1 MLLHS
6 FLKEDKWTSM
16 TIMIKDTLWLFTKG
30 TSFLS
35 HVSVILHKLRN
46 RAAVSKNDLLSLD

>member
-1 MLLHS
+1 MLLNS
-6 FLKEDKWTSM
+6 FFKENRWTSM
-16 TIMIKDTLWLFTKG
+16 TVMIKDTLWLFTKG

-46 RAAVSKNDLLSLD
+46 RAAVSKNELL